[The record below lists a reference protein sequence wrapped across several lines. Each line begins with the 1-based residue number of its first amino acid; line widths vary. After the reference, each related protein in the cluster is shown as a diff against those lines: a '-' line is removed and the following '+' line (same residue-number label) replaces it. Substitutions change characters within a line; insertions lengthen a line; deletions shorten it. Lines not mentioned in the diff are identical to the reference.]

1 MSLYHFRSEK
11 VLPQIFSITLKGK
24 KIVVHVSE
32 SPIPDNAV
40 RTKSPHS
47 HDTLVTRYYHVQ
59 SPYSVRV
66 K

>member
-32 SPIPDNAV
+32 SPTPDNAV
-40 RTKSPHS
+40 RTKKPTFSRYNGNTVLS
-47 HDTLVTRYYHVQ
+47 CAVTVQ
-59 SPYSVRV
+59 CAG
-66 K
+66 